1 MIARTLRS
9 LSNPEAETPPWG
21 LFTAVGIP
29 VFLLVALILG
39 SVMILSLLGTSGFA
53 SLLGWIVGSAVAAA
67 YIYATFRRDQAA
79 LRLGPTSVRLF
90 VVLLFA
96 FGMAVLIDL
105 IDVGVTGNFLPA
117 PELMWL
123 VGANA
128 GIAGWLAA
136 LLLMLVTQPVAEE
149 LAFRG
154 VLYPSMRH
162 LLGGWPGLL
171 VCALAY
177 GLLHLLAYPPP
188 VETHLW
194 HTFITPALN
203 GLVIS
208 GVRANT
214 RSTRAAIVAHIG
226 FGIFAL
232 IKLLAIG

>member
-1 MIARTLRS
+1 MIARILRS
-9 LSNPEAETPPWG
+9 LANPEAETPPWG

-39 SVMILSLLGTSGFA
+39 SVMILSLLGTSGLA
-53 SLLGWIVGSAVAAA
+53 SLLGWIVGSTVAAA
-67 YIYATFRRDQAA
+67 YIYAAFRRDRAA
-79 LRLGPTSVRLF
+79 LRLGPTNVRLF

-96 FGMAVLIDL
+96 IGMAVLIDL
-105 IDVGVTGNFLPA
+105 IDLQITGNFLPA

-123 VGANA
+123 TNA
-128 GIAGWLAA
+128 GMAGWLAA
-136 LLLMLVTQPVAEE
+136 LVFMLVTQPLAEE

-154 VLYPSMRH
+154 VFYPSARR

-171 VCALAY
+171 ACALAY
-177 GLLHLLAYPPP
+177 GLLHFLAYPPP

-194 HTFITPALN
+194 HTFVTPALN

-214 RSTRAAIVAHIG
+214 RSTRAAIIAHIG

-232 IKLLAIG
+232 IKLLAVG